1 MQRQCVRVLF
11 LSLAVSVLYLAAS
24 AWQEPRPQVIV
35 GIDGAAH
42 APAASLGAAGGLDPA
57 ALLMLL
63 GVTRGMSG

>member
-1 MQRQCVRVLF
+1 MQRQCARVLF

-24 AWQEPRPQVIV
+24 AWQESRPQVIV

-42 APAASLGAAGGLDPA
+42 APATPRGSAGGLDPA